1 MIIEVKTIIPHQRAN
16 TPDPSIETP
25 PFRAGRGHVSALAFL
40 VSRPRILTD
49 SAKLLIAVHS
59 YLGGLGL
66 RRLEDYMIELSMW
79 VDAEIE
85 GWSKP
90 QIVVKLLENGLR
102 KISEKGLDE
111 FKLLENML
119 KTASELVP
127 RETLAEILISV
138 E

>member
-1 MIIEVKTIIPHQRAN
+1 
-16 TPDPSIETP
+16 
-25 PFRAGRGHVSALAFL
+25 
-40 VSRPRILTD
+40 
-49 SAKLLIAVHS
+49 
-59 YLGGLGL
+59 
-66 RRLEDYMIELSMW
+66 MIELSMW

-85 GWSKP
+85 GWGKP

-127 RETLAEILISV
+127 RETLTEILISV